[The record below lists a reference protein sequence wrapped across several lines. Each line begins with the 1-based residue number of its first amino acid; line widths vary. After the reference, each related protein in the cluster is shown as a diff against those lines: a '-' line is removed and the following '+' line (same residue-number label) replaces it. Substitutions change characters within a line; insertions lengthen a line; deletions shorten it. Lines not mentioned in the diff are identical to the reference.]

1 LKEPKSTD
9 QPAGQLLPSIHHPEM
24 LNTANQPEKVL
35 YRRGYNYIAGV
46 DEVGRGPL
54 AGPVV
59 AAAVVL
65 TPHHVFP
72 GVDDSKKLTPLKREK
87 AYADIV
93 SRALAVG
100 IGIIDHNEIDL
111 INILKASLKAMDRA
125 VAQLTCPVDYIL
137 VDGIHPIPAVTSQ
150 LAVKD
155 GDSLSL
161 PIAAA
166 SIIAKVIR
174 DRMMDIYHLHYPCYN
189 FACNKGYGTR
199 EHLEAIRNYGYCPLH
214 RKTFRGVKEHQPGR
228 F

>member
-1 LKEPKSTD
+1 
-9 QPAGQLLPSIHHPEM
+9 M
-24 LNTANQPEKVL
+24 LNTHSSPESIL
-35 YRRGYNYIAGV
+35 YSKGYRYVAGV
-46 DEVGRGPL
+46 DEAGRGPL

-65 TPHHVFP
+65 PPNHPFP
-72 GVDDSKKLTPLKREK
+72 RVNDSKKLTPLQREK

-93 SRALAVG
+93 SGALSVG
-100 IGIIDHNEIDL
+100 VGIIDHDEIDR

-125 VAQLTCPVDYIL
+125 VAQLTCPVDYLL
-137 VDGIHPIPAVTSQ
+137 VDGIHPIPGATSQ
-150 LAVKD
+150 MAVKD

>member
-1 LKEPKSTD
+1 
-9 QPAGQLLPSIHHPEM
+9 M

-65 TPHHVFP
+65 PPHHVFP
-72 GVDDSKKLTPLKREK
+72 GVDDSKKLTPSQREK

-111 INILKASLKAMDRA
+111 INILKASLKAMAQA
-125 VAQLTCPVDYIL
+125 VEHLTCPVEYIL
-137 VDGIHPIPAVTSQ
+137 VDGIYPIPSATTQ
-150 LAVKD
+150 MPVKG

-166 SIIAKVIR
+166 SVIAKVTR
-174 DRMMDIYHLHYPCYN
+174 DRIMDGYHQHYPCYN
-189 FACNKGYGTR
+189 FASNKGYGTR
-199 EHLEAIRNYGYCPLH
+199 EHLDALRKYGHCPLH
-214 RKTFRGVKEHQPGR
+214 RKTFRGVKETHPGP

>member
-1 LKEPKSTD
+1 
-9 QPAGQLLPSIHHPEM
+9 M

-111 INILKASLKAMDRA
+111 INILKASLKAMAQA
-125 VAQLTCPVDYIL
+125 VERLTCPVEYIL
-137 VDGIHPIPAVTSQ
+137 VDGIYPIPSATTQ
-150 LAVKD
+150 TPVK
-155 GDSLSL
+155 G
-161 PIAAA
+161 
-166 SIIAKVIR
+166 
-174 DRMMDIYHLHYPCYN
+174 
-189 FACNKGYGTR
+189 
-199 EHLEAIRNYGYCPLH
+199 
-214 RKTFRGVKEHQPGR
+214 
-228 F
+228 